1 MKEPTSESSHI
12 PWHPA
17 FIEALQMELQ
27 DYQDAL
33 EFHPEYQLTSEPL
46 RIDCVIIKKAKNV
59 IIKKNIAVIFREC
72 NLLEY
77 KSPDDYVSVTDFY
90 KVYGYA
96 CLYTSFNNVPIT
108 DLTLSFIESRYPEKL
123 LDHLKNERN
132 YTVAETSPGIY
143 NIKGDILPIQVI
155 DSCKLSFDE
164 NLWLNGLSNKHDRFT
179 IEQVGKEIHKQG
191 KAARLAAY
199 LYAITSANKKASK
212 EAIKMKDVF
221 YEVLEESGFTA
232 RMEEKYRA
240 KGRAEEAFDIAQNM
254 VNLGLPIET
263 VISATRLDPE
273 KVKVLYQR

>member
-1 MKEPTSESSHI
+1 MKETSSESSHI

-46 RIDCVIIKKAKNV
+46 RIDCVIIKKAKDV
-59 IIKKNIAVIFREC
+59 VIKKNIAVIFREC

-77 KSPDDYVSVTDFY
+77 KSPDDYVSVADFY

-96 CLYTSFNNVPIT
+96 CLYTSFQQVPIT
-108 DLTLSFIESRYPEKL
+108 SLTLSFIESRYPEKL

-132 YTVAETSPGIY
+132 YTVAETSSGIY
-143 NIKGDILPIQVI
+143 TVSGDILPIQVI
-155 DSCKLSFDE
+155 DSRKLSVDE
-164 NLWLNGLSNKHDRFT
+164 NLWLKSLSNKHDRFT
-179 IEQVGKEIHKQG
+179 IEQVGKEINKQG

-199 LYAITSANKKASK
+199 LYALTKANPEAAK

-221 YEVLEESGFTA
+221 DQVLEESGFIA

-273 KVKVLYQR
+273 KVKVLYQQ